1 MQRKPACMY
10 FLPLVHFFE
19 WFDSFSYDIASY
31 SAISSSFT
39 PHLSE
44 AAPIANGIAARS
56 LASFCY
62 FSDNRNDFR
71 LFSEI

>member
-1 MQRKPACMY
+1 M
-10 FLPLVHFFE
+10 
-19 WFDSFSYDIASY
+19 SFSYRIVTY
-31 SAISSSFT
+31 SDKLSAPT